1 MTPSIAHVTLVVRE
15 YDEAIE
21 FFTQVVGFELL
32 DDEPRDGG
40 AKRWVVVGPAGG
52 GASLLLARAATP
64 EQRSSV
70 GNQTGGRVAFFIHT
84 DDFQRDFNRLR
95 AHGVTIVNGPRDE
108 EYGTVAVFLDL
119 YGNKWDLI
127 ERPAVR

>member
-40 AKRWVVVGPAGG
+40 AKRWVVVGPSGG